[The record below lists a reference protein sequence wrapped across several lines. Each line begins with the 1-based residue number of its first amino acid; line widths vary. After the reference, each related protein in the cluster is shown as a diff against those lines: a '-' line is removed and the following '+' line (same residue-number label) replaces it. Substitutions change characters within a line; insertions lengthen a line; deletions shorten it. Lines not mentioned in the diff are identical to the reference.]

1 MKKPIIRILLC
12 ILGLAVSASM
22 YAGEAPAEFTGP
34 TWWDFRDKNFS
45 IEGKGT
51 WLNPIVINTPEEL
64 AQLSYL
70 NYNYTPQ
77 EAVKEKVVVL
87 DADINLNKT
96 VNGQRVQWIPIGYK
110 YMFTGIFLGVNPS
123 KMGNSD
129 LSSAQRHTISG
140 MYINMSASDAANI
153 KTQKGF
159 GLFSRIYGYAGYV
172 NITDASISVDLSNS
186 TANMWV
192 GILSGISNGT
202 AQKYE
207 TAPSKS
213 ITVNPAI
220 DAVSVSGILN
230 VVGNTNQTFGV
241 GGVTAAFGH
250 YGIFHST
257 SEVSINATN
266 CNHVGGIVGS
276 HQQTYQDITIH
287 AITDCSATANITC
300 TYEGTAK
307 NAYAGG
313 IVGEAHNSK
322 PMSIYACSSAGSIN
336 CAGQFYAGGISGNM
350 LNTFI
355 KGCASMVNLSGN
367 GELGGIVGHMEEV
380 SSSDIELTCC
390 TYSGHIDATQA
401 TYAGGLCGYMDR
413 NDTEEHINGCLFTG
427 TMAYTPE
434 ATNYSV
440 TVGACSNP
448 DNLKQNLTYCYFDK
462 TLYNSNIAPG
472 MATLASFQVKGLTTE
487 ELTSADVSKLEFL
500 STDKS
505 ASHGFRLTKGFYPE
519 VYNNNTSY
527 VPEYDYYALQGEN
540 DGNGQSEIVRQLFC
554 SSYIYK
560 DNTVYRTGTWL
571 CSLPFVIPKGDVAY
585 DLVTHVV
592 APSRNAEWSEQNR
605 SIKLSSKYAFQN
617 LPCIKVSNDTAFVA
631 ANGTFTATLTAK
643 PDRPTAVWN
652 RPLPFSQ
659 SKTLSM
665 VSTIDQVWDGTTA
678 TSFAAGTGTKEDPF
692 LIKNGAQLAYAVK
705 SNKVGQCFKQICD
718 INLNS
723 QLLNYSKSYISYN
736 SEKKVWLSD
745 GYSWNPKDIVWSA
758 QYDGD
763 GHVIRGVRITR
774 KNFGTFGNID
784 ADGVVANLGVI
795 DSYISVRSGLLAYEM
810 NGTIRNC
817 VVQGL
822 ACPNHFNDTDSH
834 LGYSGGICALVGTT
848 NAHATVE
855 DCVSAMYSNCTL
867 KDYTP
872 FVSIPESDATL
883 QNQGKVRNCLA
894 VVPTSFGDADF
905 NDNYTA
911 AGHDFIENCYWL
923 KGYEPTATGYT
934 LEELATELGK
944 RSGWTSNKGY
954 FPMLKSFAK
963 TDIGKLLSIPVRTD
977 QGYDDSSYNQFLL
990 GFDRQLL
997 FEPGLASWSSNDD
1010 FYVEADGDMGIIVP
1024 KKASYD
1030 YDNPHQVITRYV
1042 LGQQQIIAN
1051 LGKET
1056 IAIPVRTQGGII
1068 NPGISFVDEN
1078 ARQACLDAFDSD
1090 KNGIL
1095 SLAELKAVT
1104 NAQTL
1109 SAFQTPTAKR
1119 MVQFPEFRFFKNVT
1133 ELTTQLNGLSQL
1145 EEVQLPYALTTIAGG
1160 ESDETSAFYGCKSL
1174 KSLTIPAKVTGISG
1188 HPFYG
1193 SAIENITIDPMN
1205 ADFVSRNGVLFD
1217 VNNVLLAYP
1226 NGRAGEEVVFEGTI
1240 NEIAKDAI
1248 YKIDGLK
1255 NVFFET
1261 EDYNTVPYLNE
1272 NGIVST
1278 DNELMDVYVSDATYG
1293 SVLMQGYSNDASWNE
1308 YVNANKLHCYYPLRI
1323 GNAKAATLYI
1333 GFDTQLPSAL
1343 TPYTIIATNDIDN
1356 TATLKQMSRK
1366 VPHLSP
1372 IVIFATQPGLYR
1384 LKPTDTQLDPWKM
1397 YENRLNGV
1405 GRDGMPVYQSDSDRG
1420 SILTLGR
1427 NSNGD
1432 LGFYYYKGERIPPYR
1447 AYLTYEDIIDPNA
1460 HFRFVFDDD
1469 SDETVNIDNVSLHD
1483 SHSTLYDLQGRPVE
1497 SHTAKPGIYIWNG
1510 RKVLKK

>member
-1 MKKPIIRILLC
+1 MKKPIIHILLC

-87 DADINLNKT
+87 GADINLKKT
-96 VNGQRVQWIPIGYK
+96 VNGQRVQWIPIGYQ

-159 GLFSRIYGYAGYV
+159 GLFSRILGYAGYV

-266 CNHVGGIVGS
+266 CNYVGGIVGS
-276 HQQTYQDITIH
+276 HQQTYKDITIH

-350 LNTFI
+350 LNTVI

-367 GELGGIVGHMEEV
+367 GELGGIVGHMEKV
-380 SSSDIELTCC
+380 SSSAIELTCC

-448 DNLKQNLTYCYFDK
+448 DNLKQNVTYCYFDK

-527 VPEYDYYALQGEN
+527 VPEYDYYALLGEN

-560 DNTVYRTGTWL
+560 DNTVYRTGAWL

-592 APSRNAEWSEQNR
+592 APSRNAEWTEQNR
-605 SIKLSSKYAFQN
+605 SIKLNSKYAFQN

-652 RPLPFSQ
+652 RPTPFSL

-678 TSFAAGTGTKEDPF
+678 TSFAAGTGTKEDPY
-692 LIKNGAQLAYAVK
+692 LIKNGAQLAYAMK
-705 SNKVGQCFKQICD
+705 NNKEGECYKQMCD
-718 INLNS
+718 ITLNKYLV
-723 QLLNYSKSYISYN
+723 QDNGIVYYSN
-736 SEKKVWLSD
+736 SKKWLTS
-745 GYSWNPKDIVWSA
+745 IVWNA
-758 QYDGD
+758 IYDGD
-763 GHVIRGVRITR
+763 SHFVKGALINKESGL
-774 KNFGTFGNID
+774 FGNI
-784 ADGVVANLGVI
+784 AQTGEVSNLGIV
-795 DSYISVRSGLLAYEM
+795 DCALLSKSGAFAYQM
-810 NGTIRNC
+810 NGKISNC
-817 VVQGL
+817 ITEGL
-822 ACPNHFNDTDSH
+822 ATPINASDKINYHK
-834 LGYSGGICALVGTT
+834 GYCGGIASVVGNT
-848 NAHATVE
+848 NPNAVIE
-855 DCVSAMYSNCTL
+855 DCVSAMSCDYFMS
-867 KDYTP
+867 DYTP
-872 FVSIPESDATL
+872 FVSLSDENKGVVQNCIFVVPVGSDDATFS
-883 QNQGKVRNCLA
+883 GTHSSA
-894 VVPTSFGDADF
+894 S
-905 NDNYTA
+905 
-911 AGHDFIENCYWL
+911 GHTYIKNCYWL
-923 KGYEPTATGYT
+923 RGYEPLNTGCT
-934 LEELATELGK
+934 LDEMGNAITKSTNAKL
-944 RSGWTSNKGY
+944 WTWNKGY

-963 TDIGKLLSIPVRTD
+963 TDMGKLLSLPFRSDIDYTFD
-977 QGYDDSSYNQFLL
+977 ENSETSSNYLIGISKQIT
-990 GFDRQLL
+990 
-997 FEPGLASWSSNDD
+997 FEPGSAKWTNSSTSYMEVD
-1010 FYVEADGDMGIIVP
+1010 ADMGIIAP
-1024 KKASYD
+1024 IRASFTPQAV
-1030 YDNPHQVITRYV
+1030 NPELYNARTIVGKFYLICT
-1042 LGQQQIIAN
+1042 
-1051 LGKET
+1051 LGKFKHN
-1056 IAIPVRTQGGII
+1056 ILMRTSDVNVAKGIT
-1068 NPGISFVDEN
+1068 FVDEN
-1078 ARQACLDAFDSD
+1078 ARQACLDAFDTNND
-1090 KNGIL
+1090 RYL
-1095 SLAELKAVT
+1095 SLSELKAAT
-1104 NAQTL
+1104 NEQTL
-1109 SAFQTPTAKR
+1109 TAFQTPTAKR

-1174 KSLTIPAKVTGISG
+1174 KSLTIPAKMTGISG

-1372 IVIFATQPGLYR
+1372 IVIFASQPGLYR

-1447 AYLTYEDIIDPNA
+1447 AYLTYEDIIDQNA